1 MHVLC
6 AVALLSSAKEFERNR
21 SKELCF
27 LPKIIIAFCLSQQH
41 SPPIIFGSANA
52 YCFYCHF
59 LSFFYLFEF
68 LERRTDR
75 LTSCGI
81 PALMSDSLQSVDMFI
96 WLYCGITQ
104 NCRGRK
110 GALQLL

>member
-59 LSFFYLFEF
+59 LSFFHSFIF
-68 LERRTDR
+68 LSFLREEQT
-75 LTSCGI
+75 G
-81 PALMSDSLQSVDMFI
+81 
-96 WLYCGITQ
+96 
-104 NCRGRK
+104 
-110 GALQLL
+110 